1 MNTFGGAA
9 SKGAQYKVGAAQMNL
24 SLSMATSNAWGS
36 SGELESDVYLVERAL
51 DGDIVGFE
59 KLVSRYQNKLL
70 GYVAR
75 MTNGDRDEAEDIDQ
89 EAFIKAYRSLDGFRG
104 QSSFST
110 WIYKIATNLCIDHAR
125 ARKRRP
131 QQAYSLDE
139 PFDKEE
145 DAGGRE
151 IADDRYEPGKGVERD
166 EMRQLVRETVAEMPE
181 KQRQVLVMCDLQGL
195 SYEEIAA
202 NLDIP
207 LGTVKSR
214 IFHARADLARRLRPY
229 MSGAK

>member
-9 SKGAQYKVGAAQMNL
+9 SKGTQLKAGTAQMNL

-59 KLVSRYQNKLL
+59 KLVSRYQNKLI

-75 MTNGDRDEAEDIDQ
+75 MTNGDRDEAEDIVQ
-89 EAFIKAYRSLDGFRG
+89 ESFIKAYRSLDGFRG

-131 QQAYSLDE
+131 QSAYSLDE
-139 PFDKEE
+139 PFDKDE
-145 DAGGRE
+145 DSGGRE
-151 IADDRYEPGKGVERD
+151 IADDRFEPGKGVERD
-166 EMRQLVRETVAEMPE
+166 EMRQLVRETVAAMPE

>member
-1 MNTFGGAA
+1 MN
-9 SKGAQYKVGAAQMNL
+9 Y
-24 SLSMATSNAWGS
+24 SLSMATPNAWAQ

-75 MTNGDRDEAEDIDQ
+75 MTNGDRDEAEDIVQ

-131 QQAYSLDE
+131 QSAYSLDE
-139 PFDKEE
+139 PYEKDGDEG
-145 DAGGRE
+145 GGRE
-151 IADDRYEPGKGVERD
+151 IADDRFEPGKGVERD
-166 EMRQLVRETVAEMPE
+166 EMRQLVRETVASMPE
-181 KQRQVLVMCDLQGL
+181 KQRQVLVMCDLQGMA
-195 SYEEIAA
+195 YEDIAA
-202 NLDIP
+202 ALDIP

>member
-1 MNTFGGAA
+1 
-9 SKGAQYKVGAAQMNL
+9 MNL
-24 SLSMATSNAWGS
+24 SLSMATSNAWGNP
-36 SGELESDVYLVERAL
+36 GELESDVYLVERAL

-75 MTNGDRDEAEDIDQ
+75 MTNGDRDEAEDIVQ
-89 EAFIKAYRSLDGFRG
+89 ESFIKAYRSLDGFRG

-131 QQAYSLDE
+131 QSAYSLDE
-139 PFDKEE
+139 PFDKDE
-145 DAGGRE
+145 DKGGRE
-151 IADDRYEPGKGVERD
+151 IADDRFEPGKGVERD
-166 EMRQLVRETVAEMPE
+166 EMRQLVRETVAAMPE